1 MKDLSLEAAK
11 YLIKVSEDDKLYA
24 SYFWWRDFYTTARN
38 DWAEVWSRHKIVR
51 SFSDFFLFQTMCSL
65 CSALH
70 NNSAPTN
77 VIPDMVQW
85 WKTEAKCSSNI
96 LSSSGSGQ
104 ALSQALSDSLWLS
117 LALSGPL
124 RLSQALTL

>member
-1 MKDLSLEAAK
+1 MKDLSSEAAK

-24 SYFWWRDFYTTARN
+24 SYFWWRDFYTTARH
-38 DWAEVWSRHKIVR
+38 DFTEVLPQLKIVVR
-51 SFSDFFLFQTMCSL
+51 SFLFLKYFLYQTMCSL

-70 NNSAPTN
+70 NNSAPSS

-96 LSSSGSGQ
+96 L
-104 ALSQALSDSLWLS
+104 
-117 LALSGPL
+117 
-124 RLSQALTL
+124 